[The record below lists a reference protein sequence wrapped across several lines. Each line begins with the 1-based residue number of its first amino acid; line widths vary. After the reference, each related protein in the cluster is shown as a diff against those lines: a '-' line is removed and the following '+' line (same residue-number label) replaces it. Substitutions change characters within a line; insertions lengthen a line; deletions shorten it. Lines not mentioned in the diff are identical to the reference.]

1 MKNGTCE
8 NGCKK
13 TASETILMTL
23 PLTVGTHVEGNGTGT
38 QRENAKMAATLKLLL
53 AYTAVV
59 TTEGRPVKLAEP

>member
-1 MKNGTCE
+1 MGLAKMAAR
-8 NGCKK
+8 KQHRK
-13 TASETILMTL
+13 QYWLMTL

>member
-1 MKNGTCE
+1 
-8 NGCKK
+8 
-13 TASETILMTL
+13 MTL